1 MCEPSTAT
9 LDCCSLEGKCGG
21 DAPVCRGQKL
31 CPNAGVCSSIVE
43 DLRADAAADPSL
55 AGFLNPSRGFQ
66 IDFRLRQFAEK
77 GIRLL
82 LLLKRLIEKH

>member
-1 MCEPSTAT
+1 MRRRRT
-9 LDCCSLEGKCGG
+9 SLSRAKNWPRRRL
-21 DAPVCRGQKL
+21 A
-31 CPNAGVCSSIVE
+31 SSLVE

-82 LLLKRLIEKH
+82 LLLQRLIEKR